1 MKVRMK
7 VAISGTRDDAAWP
20 PIGGEIT
27 VPDTEGADLCSQGF
41 AEPVVSIKPEKA
53 VMPEPEKRVTKRARN
68 NAG

>member
-1 MKVRMK
+1 MK

-27 VPDTEGADLCSQGF
+27 VPNTEGADLCSQGF
-41 AEPVVSIKPEKA
+41 AEPVVTTESEKA
-53 VMPEPEKRVTKRARN
+53 VPPAAEKRVTKRARN